1 MKRKTPLSLL
11 LTLLSACVFTCA
23 AGLAAAQTAEP
34 SGNFKPVL
42 LNLPKGYVFQ
52 PFPDNRKGQV
62 LLNAKRPAGMYIV
75 YPKAG
80 ETPEAF
86 NEFLKTMV
94 SGMFLHDSKVTVN
107 WTESALP
114 AHKGVDNE
122 TGTLFSSSDDK
133 MEIQFAAYNRTVGE
147 TKVSYGYYAM
157 RHKGE
162 KKKDDGVFLDGS
174 GNGVKEF
181 EKFCQSIQPDK

>member
-1 MKRKTPLSLL
+1 MKRKTPRGLL
-11 LTLLSACVFTCA
+11 LLFMLACVFTGA
-23 AGLAAAQTAEP
+23 ASSAAAQTAEP
-34 SGNFKPVL
+34 SDDFKTVEL
-42 LNLPKGYVFQ
+42 KLPKGYIPQ
-52 PFPDNRKGQV
+52 PFPDERKGQV

-86 NEFLKTMV
+86 GEFLKTMV
-94 SGMFLHDSKVTVN
+94 IGMFLQDSKSPVT

-114 AHKGVDNE
+114 SHKGLDNE
-122 TGTLFSSSDDK
+122 TGTLFSASDDK

-147 TKVSYGYYAM
+147 AKVSYGYYAM

-162 KKKDDGVFLDGS
+162 RKKDDGAFLDGS

-181 EKFCQSIQPDK
+181 EKFCQSIKPWK